1 MDFKRLNSRIGSG
14 KKIDALLSNT
24 NLNPN
29 PKINVIAMTK
39 EHQFFYGTD
48 TRGKPKLAVLAT
60 TAFSVKGS
68 LTCLRPN
75 TIPGDFQLKHN
86 P

>member
-1 MDFKRLNSRIGSG
+1 MSDGLNSRIGSG

-48 TRGKPKLAVLAT
+48 TRGKPLGLFCQPLQYSWAIADYADASRIGNRLE
-60 TAFSVKGS
+60 
-68 LTCLRPN
+68 
-75 TIPGDFQLKHN
+75 LKELFF
-86 P
+86 